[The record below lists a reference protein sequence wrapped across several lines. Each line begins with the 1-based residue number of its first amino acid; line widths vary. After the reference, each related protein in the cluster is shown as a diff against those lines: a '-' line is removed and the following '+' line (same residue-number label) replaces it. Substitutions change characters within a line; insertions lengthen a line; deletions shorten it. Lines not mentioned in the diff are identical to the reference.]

1 MEQYAVMELAKG
13 ALEVGLL
20 VSAPMLGVALV
31 IGLVIGLFQALTQ
44 INELTLTFVP
54 KMVGM
59 AAALAFFGPWM
70 LGILMDYT
78 VRLFD
83 YLPQMV
89 R

>member
-1 MEQYAVMELAKG
+1 MEQYAVLELGRG

-20 VSAPMLGVALV
+20 VAAPMLGVALV
-31 IGLVIGLFQALTQ
+31 IGVVISLFQALTQ

-54 KMVGM
+54 KLLGM
-59 AAALAFFGPWM
+59 ALALALFGPWM
-70 LGILMDYT
+70 LGLLMDYT